1 MNTIFVH
8 STMNIIF
15 VYSFLCQLHF
25 LNYVISC
32 FLSSLRGHII
42 CEGSNEVGCFW
53 KVLRFFFLCQ
63 CLLCMGVS
71 PVAVRYKPCCSRSPM
86 TMDWGSLWT
95 PTPALV
101 LAATST
107 RYSTPACRP
116 PTTTERMAAS
126 TVLFT
131 WKRVSFPKHQI

>member
-53 KVLRFFFLCQ
+53 KVLRFFFYVSVSYVWVSLPLQ
-63 CLLCMGVS
+63 CGTNRVV
-71 PVAVRYKPCCSRSPM
+71 VAHR
-86 TMDWGSLWT
+86 
-95 PTPALV
+95 
-101 LAATST
+101 
-107 RYSTPACRP
+107 
-116 PTTTERMAAS
+116 
-126 TVLFT
+126 
-131 WKRVSFPKHQI
+131 